1 MNVVV
6 AKYRRSRPVP
16 VVRPV
21 STDDPI
27 MNFRVELETFK
38 GPLDL
43 LLYLVRKHEVDVVEM
58 PIALITDQFL
68 AHLEVLEKLDIN
80 GIGEFIDMASTL
92 VELKSRLVLPHADE
106 IEEPIEAEREDLVR
120 RLLEYKEFRDA
131 AAMLEDRSRG
141 WQEHFARTA
150 NDRAA
155 GPRDPGDEPIHE
167 VELWDLV
174 SAFARILRENQPT
187 PQTNIVYDDTPIH
200 VHMRRIAARLNE
212 QGGLALGDLFEGG
225 MHKSKLVGMFLAVL
239 ELARHHSVRTEQHAL
254 FGEIFVY
261 PGPNSGEAIDA
272 ATIDDYDHQAGSAT
286 SATAT
291 AAAPVAPTNVR
302 ADAPHA
308 TTEPAKPK
316 RSRAAK
322 KPK

>member
-1 MNVVV
+1 MNVAV
-6 AKYRRSRPVP
+6 AKLRRSRPSP
-16 VVRPV
+16 VVRPY
-21 STDDPI
+21 SDDDPI
-27 MNFRVELETFK
+27 MNFRVELDMFR

-43 LLYLVRKHEVDVVEM
+43 LLYLVRKHEVDVVDM
-58 PIALITDQFL
+58 PVSLITDQFL

-92 VELKSRLVLPHADE
+92 VEWKSRLVLPHADE
-106 IEEPIEAEREDLVR
+106 VEEPIEAEREDLVR

-141 WQEHFARTA
+141 WHEHFARTTD
-150 NDRAA
+150 DRAA
-155 GPRDPGDEPIHE
+155 GPRDPADEPIHE

-174 SAFARILRENQPT
+174 SAFARILRENQT
-187 PQTNIVYDDTPIH
+187 TTQTNIVYDDTPIH
-200 VHMRRIAARLNE
+200 VHMRRIATRLNE

-254 FGEIFVY
+254 FGEIYVY
-261 PGPNSGEAIDA
+261 PGPNAGDAIDA
-272 ATIDDYDHQAGSAT
+272 ATIDDYDHQRNARAAAA
-286 SATAT
+286 ATAT
-291 AAAPVAPTNVR
+291 EPAPTADLR
-302 ADAPHA
+302 TDAPHA
-308 TTEPAKPK
+308 TAEPTKPK
-316 RSRAAK
+316 RTRTAK

>member
-27 MNFRVELETFK
+27 MNFRVDLETFK

-80 GIGEFIDMASTL
+80 GIGEFIDLASTL

-106 IEEPIEAEREDLVR
+106 VEEPIEAEREDLVR

-302 ADAPHA
+302 TDAPHA
-308 TTEPAKPK
+308 TAEPAKPK